1 MGAHRSEAHDQR
13 MTTLH
18 IEVTVNDIDAFRA
31 AFGQH
36 AALREDAG
44 VCAERVQHEAG
55 DDEHLVID
63 LEFESSEA
71 AEGFLG
77 LLREVIWPA
86 APALVGT
93 PEARILEPLDLV
105 SA

>member
-1 MGAHRSEAHDQR
+1 

-18 IEVTVNDIDAFRA
+18 IEVTVNDLEAFRA
-31 AFGQH
+31 AFDQH
-36 AALREDAG
+36 TGLRTDAG
-44 VCAERVQHEAG
+44 VRAERVQHEAG

-63 LEFESSEA
+63 LDFDSADA
-71 AEGFLG
+71 AEGFLN

-93 PEARILEPLDLV
+93 PGACILEPLDLI
-105 SA
+105 ST